1 MHIGAVAERAGVPAK
16 TIRYYEQIG
25 LLPRPARGKNG
36 YRSYDGRAIHEL
48 SFVRRAR
55 DLGFALEDVARLL
68 ALWRDERRGSAEV
81 RALALEHVAAVERK
95 LTELE
100 SLRATLL
107 DLVHRCHGDSRP
119 DCPILEDLE
128 RGPRAA
134 SPGTALGASPGAHA
148 VGRGRRAA
156 KTHQCGPE
164 APRSQP
170 WKPRSRSRE

>member
-25 LLPRPARGKNG
+25 LLPRPARGENG
-36 YRSYDGRAIHEL
+36 YRSYDGRAVHEL
-48 SFVRRAR
+48 CFVKRAR

-95 LTELE
+95 ITELE
-100 SLRATLL
+100 GLRATLL

-128 RGPRAA
+128 RGPREAA
-134 SPGTALGASPGAHA
+134 PGPST
-148 VGRGRRAA
+148 VDRTGRTRRAA
-156 KTHQCGPE
+156 RTDHCGPE
-164 APRSQP
+164 ARRSQP
-170 WKPRSRSRE
+170 WKQRSRSKE